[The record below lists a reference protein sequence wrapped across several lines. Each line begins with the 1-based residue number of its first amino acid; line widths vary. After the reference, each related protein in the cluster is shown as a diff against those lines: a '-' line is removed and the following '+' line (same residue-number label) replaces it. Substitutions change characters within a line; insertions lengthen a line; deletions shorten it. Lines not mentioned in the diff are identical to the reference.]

1 MSRVRDDAGLRDW
14 HAVSAASLAADF
26 VALPVDPI
34 DEFRP
39 ILNGRVGDEDIALHL
54 GVVAGTP
61 VVAGLA
67 RLPVYDNL
75 NLANVDLRVHPD
87 HRRRGHGRAALA
99 AMLEGL
105 AATGRRTVLF
115 EIPRAADH
123 HGRTAGEAFAESL
136 GAVRKTS
143 EARRLLDLAGPLEER
158 YAEQWAKAKAAA
170 TGYSTVAWG
179 RHTPAE
185 LVPQMADLRVLMS
198 TDPPQGDLQLETER
212 WDADR
217 YRAHEQSLI
226 DRRREQLIVAA
237 RHDDSGALVGFT
249 SMGLPCGGA
258 TVGYQWDTVVRS
270 EHRGHRLGL
279 LLKIANLRQLR
290 ALHPEV
296 RYLNTWNADENSY
309 MVAVNVALGFEVM
322 EHWSEWQLDLEPD

>member
-1 MSRVRDDAGLRDW
+1 MSRVRDEVALRDW

-34 DEFRP
+34 EEFRP
-39 ILNGRVGDEDIALHL
+39 ILTGRVGDEDIVLHL

-75 NLANVDLRVHPD
+75 TLATVGLQVHPD
-87 HRRRGHGRAALA
+87 HRRRGYGRAGLA
-99 AMLEGL
+99 AMLDEL

-115 EIPRAADH
+115 EIPRAADGE
-123 HGRTAGEAFAESL
+123 GRTAGETFAESL

-143 EARRLLDLAGPLEER
+143 EARRLLDLAGPFEER
-158 YAEQWAKAKAAA
+158 YADLWAEAETAA

-179 RHTPAE
+179 RHTPEALVPEMAE
-185 LVPQMADLRVLMS
+185 LRALMS
-198 TDPPQGDLQLETER
+198 TDPPQGDLQLEPER
-212 WDADR
+212 WDAER

-226 DRRREQLIVAA
+226 ARRREQLVVAA

-249 SMGLPCGGA
+249 SMGLPCCGA
-258 TVGYQWDTVVRS
+258 TVGYQWDTVVRA
-270 EHRGHRLGL
+270 ERRGHRLGL

-296 RYLNTWNADENSY
+296 RFLNTWNADENSY
-309 MVAVNVALGFEVM
+309 MVAVNVALGFELM
-322 EHWSEWQLDLEPD
+322 ESWSEWQLDL